1 MLEQTFD
8 AFKTYDWGVD
18 PQVLKPLQ
26 DAIIASHGDDAA
38 RKDLETRLIAVFKTD
53 VPQAAKDAVCRML
66 RTIGTS
72 LSVPVLAGLLPDE
85 KLSHMARY
93 ALERIPAPEAAQ
105 ALLHALPSVPAKLKV
120 GIISSLGT
128 RREAAAIAPLQG
140 LLADGDSAVARAAAH
155 ALGTI
160 GTLDAARPL
169 VSATPGAATK
179 AAIADASMAC
189 AENLLAVGNKAAAKA
204 AYAKVLASSP
214 SKPVAFA
221 ANHGMKVCGG
231 T

>member
-1 MLEQTFD
+1 M
-8 AFKTYDWGVD
+8 D

-26 DAIIASHGDDAA
+26 DAIIASHGNDAV
-38 RKDLETRLIAVFKTD
+38 RKDLETRLLAVLSSG
-53 VPQAAKDAVCRML
+53 VPYAAKDTVCRML

-72 LSVPVLAGLLPDE
+72 ASVPVLAGLLTDE

-93 ALERIPAPEAAQ
+93 ALERIPAPEAGQ
-105 ALLHALPSVPAKLKV
+105 ALLHALPSAPAKLKV

-128 RREAAAIAPLQG
+128 RRETAAIAPLQA
-140 LLADGDSAVARAAAH
+140 LLADGDPTVARAAAH

-169 VSATPGAATK
+169 VLAIPGTTAK

-189 AENLLAVGNKAAAKA
+189 AENLLTAGNKAAAIIRLQIK
-204 AYAKVLASSP
+204 
-214 SKPVAFA
+214 
-221 ANHGMKVCGG
+221 N
-231 T
+231 